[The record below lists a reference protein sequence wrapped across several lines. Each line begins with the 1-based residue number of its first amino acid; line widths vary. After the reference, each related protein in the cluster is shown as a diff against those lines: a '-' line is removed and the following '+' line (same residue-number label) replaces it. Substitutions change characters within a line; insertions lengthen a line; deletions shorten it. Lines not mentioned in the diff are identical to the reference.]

1 MQKKRVS
8 IKEVAEHAG
17 VSAATVSLVLNDKGS
32 ISDKTRKH
40 VRNSARELGFILNKS
55 ASRLRSGQSLL
66 IGLVVND
73 ISNPFFAELSANV
86 ETEAASAGY
95 LSVIANTQDD
105 RDTQRSVI
113 ETMIGQGVA
122 GLIISSATGSQEADF
137 DVIRENGIPFVLCV
151 RDFPGY
157 AADFIGFDNF
167 QAGVM
172 AGEHILDRGCRRI
185 AFMGGL
191 VGNTNRIRRCEGVKY
206 AMQRRDPD
214 LTLVRDLSGPAT
226 RQFGQDAA
234 LDLLAQDP
242 DTSAIVCFNDYVAIG
257 AYAALYKMGRK
268 VGRDVAVIGFDNLPE
283 SAAWNPPLTTV
294 ELFPRAIGSRAAEA
308 LIERIRDNQR
318 PPERIYLAPKL
329 IVRESA

>member
-32 ISDKTRKH
+32 ISDKTRKQ
-40 VRNSARELGFILNKS
+40 VRKSAKELGFILNKS

-86 ETEAASAGY
+86 ETEAANAGY
-95 LSVIANTQDD
+95 LSVIASTQDNVE
-105 RDTQRSVI
+105 TQKFVI

-122 GLIISSATGSQEADF
+122 GLIISSATGSDEADF
-137 DVIRENGIPFVLCV
+137 EVIRKHGIPYVLCV
-151 RDFPGY
+151 RELPGY

-172 AGEHILDRGCRRI
+172 AGEHILDRGYRDI
-185 AFMGGL
+185 AFVGGFAD
-191 VGNTNRIRRCEGVKY
+191 NTNRISRREGVKY
-206 AMQRRDPD
+206 AMRRRDPD
-214 LTLVRDLSGPAT
+214 LALVRDLVGPAT
-226 RQFGQDAA
+226 RQYGHDAT
-234 LDLLAQDP
+234 LELLAQSP
-242 DTSAIVCFNDYVAIG
+242 DTSAIVCINDYVAIG
-257 AYAALYKMGRK
+257 AYAALKEKGRE
-268 VGRDVAVIGFDNLPE
+268 VGADVAVIGFDNVPE

-294 ELFPRAIGSRAAEA
+294 ELFPRSIGSRAAKA
-308 LIERIRDNQR
+308 LVEKIRDNQR

-329 IVRESA
+329 VVRDSA